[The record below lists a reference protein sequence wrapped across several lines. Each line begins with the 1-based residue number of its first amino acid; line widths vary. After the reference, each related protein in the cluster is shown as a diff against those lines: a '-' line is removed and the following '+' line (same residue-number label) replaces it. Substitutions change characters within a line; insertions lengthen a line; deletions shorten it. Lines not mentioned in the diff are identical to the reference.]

1 MENVNT
7 LRLTRFIVVDEGKKR
22 CLMILQTLH
31 REKPWSE
38 VKPVKMLYKVKKFN
52 SWIDE
57 LIDKKLVT
65 PEFFNGEAVMVA
77 DEYQPFSYEQQ
88 KKARELIFKRQAE
101 QDWEEFKLLNFSKVV
116 LLEYRFYRESG
127 RELQKERLTQLVKL
141 EQKTDSYDFNALLV
155 LEKFKEGKIQLPEV
169 PKGAHDVE
177 ITLKLE
183 FAPDSNKN
191 YGQEIPLEDILLAQ
205 EGVINANI
213 AQI

>member
-22 CLMILQTLH
+22 CLMIVQTLH
-31 REKPWSE
+31 REKPWNG
-38 VKPVKMLYKVKKFN
+38 VKPMKMLYKVKKFN

-65 PEFFNGEAVMVA
+65 PEFFNGEAVMVS
-77 DEYQPFSYEQQ
+77 DEYQPFSYERQE
-88 KKARELIFKRQAE
+88 KARELIFKRQAE
-101 QDWEEFKLLNFSKVV
+101 QDYEEFKLLNFSKVV
-116 LLEYRFYRESG
+116 MLEYRFFYRESG
-127 RELQKERLTQLVKL
+127 REMKKERLTQLVKL
-141 EQKTDSYDFNALLV
+141 ERKTDNYDFNTLLV

-169 PKGAHDVE
+169 PKGAHEVE

-191 YGQEIPLEDILLAQ
+191 YGQEIPLEVILLAQ
-205 EGVINANI
+205 EGVINAEVV
-213 AQI
+213 